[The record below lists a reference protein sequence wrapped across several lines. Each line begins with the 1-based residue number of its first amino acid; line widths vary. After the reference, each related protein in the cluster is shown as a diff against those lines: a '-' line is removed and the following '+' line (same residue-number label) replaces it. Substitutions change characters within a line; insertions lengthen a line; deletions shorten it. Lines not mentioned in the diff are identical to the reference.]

1 MKTTNKI
8 KLGVSLYSYQDSY
21 YFGRQDLEGCIA
33 AAAGSGAEGIE
44 VFADAMI
51 DEWPAA
57 KLSDEFLEKW
67 NHWMKQYG
75 ITPVCLDHFS
85 DRAMWHNRQLTDDE
99 LFDRSVL
106 YIKTAAQLGCHTI
119 RLLHDEHIGDFGISP
134 YRLTDVHL
142 VERLLP
148 VAQEYDVMMALEC
161 HNPTNVAQKC
171 QEKYL
176 ELADRTGIPYVGLQA
191 DFSSYEYCIST
202 ADIGNEV
209 RNSGANREV
218 LEALREIQRDCY
230 FKKQPFLIEEYRD
243 TLNKLGATENDWKIM
258 DFFIRLEN
266 PYGSDK
272 TFSYETLKEYA
283 SRLVYIHGKF
293 YEFDENG
300 QVDNMDYPAIF
311 TALKEGGYQGF
322 ISSEFEGNRRMND
335 DHWVDDI
342 DYVRRHQALMRECLE

>member
-1 MKTTNKI
+1 M
-8 KLGVSLYSYQDSY
+8 
-21 YFGRQDLEGCIA
+21 
-33 AAAGSGAEGIE
+33 
-44 VFADAMI
+44 
-51 DEWPAA
+51 
-57 KLSDEFLEKW
+57 
-67 NHWMKQYG
+67 
-75 ITPVCLDHFS
+75 
-85 DRAMWHNRQLTDDE
+85 
-99 LFDRSVL
+99 
-106 YIKTAAQLGCHTI
+106 
-119 RLLHDEHIGDFGISP
+119 
-134 YRLTDVHL
+134 
-142 VERLLP
+142 
-148 VAQEYDVMMALEC
+148 
-161 HNPTNVAQKC
+161 
-171 QEKYL
+171 
-176 ELADRTGIPYVGLQA
+176 
-191 DFSSYEYCIST
+191 
-202 ADIGNEV
+202 
-209 RNSGANREV
+209 

-230 FKKQPFLIEEYRD
+230 FKKQPFLVEEYRK